1 MAQSALAILKEN
13 RNMSILNKNSGNNSY
28 ENTAVPTVEP
38 NTDYNTNGFIGG
50 VGYALERAGLGFL
63 QSVEGIWDYAAG
75 GIADLFGADDWA
87 KKQFD
92 NDWVN
97 YNHADEWYNP
107 SDGWKFAGDVASGIG
122 NSAPSM
128 LAVAGAA
135 AITYFSG
142 GTLSPVAAG
151 LIAATVAG
159 TGAAG
164 MSTKEAY
171 RETGE
176 LTGKEYG
183 YGALSG
189 VTEAGLEFATA
200 GIGTGSGRIIK
211 NITESTARESAQA
224 LTKTVAKETFVKSIV
239 KDFAS
244 EAFEEGMSEIL
255 TPRYKRMTY
264 DPNAK
269 NATLKEV
276 LYASAVGGISGA
288 IMGGTATTI
297 NNTNNLVSGNNVVN
311 KNLTSSVMEMGRQI
325 AETETTNNTGYA
337 AFETVKNVYNQLTE
351 SLATTG
357 GEIKTVKQKMLLGEL
372 NRANTTAVMMP
383 YIERSAEKI
392 LANPE
397 QAAQRISTYLTDTT
411 GNKVS
416 ITAADLMEGIDTSSR
431 QAFVKSLRK
440 ALTSNSKLTTIAVAD
455 ATGHLMMDTKAFEE
469 ATLRGENLATVD
481 DYNRF
486 IENANENQLKSVG
499 DTLGISDWTNMT
511 YEGFQAKMGEFANS
525 GKLAEAA
532 EQTRR
537 IKDASNI
544 PESQAKRRLDLALAI
559 QKDGTNRFIT
569 GNVDIA
575 VTKKG
580 DKYYIYDF
588 VDKKISRALSKT
600 ELQSAINEI
609 KAHNQSFAEAMDK
622 RSRMTNEAKEIDAY
636 CRENIGDYK
645 KLNANNQAMIRKLI
659 REGRNTTLS
668 EADLLSCAR
677 VSAHSGIKV
686 EINKQALLVGKDKET
701 QKDIYADGVYDIAEN
716 RILVNPE
723 STRAIDSLL
732 LHELTHAIYKT
743 KDGKLI
749 LIKGVRNMSEN
760 EKISIMKK
768 YSESGHGSTIEL
780 IDELNAHYVEGQLSN
795 KNILKKLIEDKPS
808 IKEKILDFFKDAIN
822 GYKTDEKLSKQ
833 AKKLY
838 KQYKKLFDEFSN
850 VNQQNLS
857 VENAES
863 KKQDKTEYAL
873 SESLK
878 LLGEYDATRKRH
890 IESSGK
896 DRILREYDDIMLFIK
911 NSKTNSVFERA
922 HIGII
927 NDNTANLVQ
936 IKTGKNIRGYDFVIS
951 SNFIQHIY
959 ESHGDQDSEALRG
972 QKAVDNTNIQNIIE
986 TIITPDDVFVD
997 SDSTGEVLRFEK
1009 YLDGRNVALTLI
1021 STKRST
1027 LKLETAWIINSKKS
1041 GGHTPSVNANALTS
1055 TPEANSRNSTNNSIS
1070 QTNENVNTNSKKR
1083 NALPKTDSEGSTL
1096 TTEQQE
1102 FFKDSKVRDENGNLL
1117 VVYHGTEAGGFTVF
1131 SNSHSGEAF
1140 WFADKTTAESYIDK
1154 SAMGEGHWSGK
1165 GVTALYD
1172 GYLNMK
1178 NPLIVDAEGYL
1189 AVSIPTDIFPQDG
1202 GRARF
1207 HHIDD
1212 IAFYAKDN
1220 GYDGLIVNNVKDYGL
1235 YTEENLSIS
1244 DNSDLP
1250 VGNVYAVFGS
1260 NQFKS
1265 TSNKKPTSN
1274 PDIRFALPQGN
1285 YRYAL
1290 NIDGSNSVG
1299 TAETTKNLVA
1309 LHNLSED
1316 KLLSVIRLGGFPMPS
1331 IAITKADIE
1340 HSNFGD
1346 ITVVFGKDTID
1357 PSKKANKVYGKDAW
1371 TPTFPRIDALLEG
1384 VEEEAEQDMERVSE
1398 YNKYKL
1404 DISNFYGQLQGYT
1417 GETIL
1422 ENNDTEKF
1430 KRYAK
1435 SHYNGVLATYLREI
1449 GEKDIAPVTKE
1460 LTMTDYKIPV
1470 EYIRSFANKKGY
1482 TLEQLYK
1489 DRSLSSE
1496 EFVSK
1501 YKDSVIELLV
1511 EFTASKGKVSIHDA
1525 KEVFS
1530 DIDFRNIDMVFYSFI
1545 QAMKTNETTTVDERA
1560 TREKLLSK
1568 IDESKFDKWLDEKFL
1583 SLTKTVG
1590 IRNNKDV
1597 FAPNGTRRKFNALH
1611 TEYTLENIVK
1621 AMKSEADQTGQ
1632 AGWLGASVGSIS
1644 AKLARQFR
1652 SIKDIKEASELLNTD
1667 DAAYTEA
1674 KSKASDLLS
1683 ELVDDMRKGSE
1694 LFRSTEREIIAE
1706 IADKNP
1712 KSPEEIYVHL
1722 SKESE
1727 WVKVSE
1733 DIAEK
1738 MHIFFETLR
1747 HLPTDYFEAKPQRAV
1762 GLDEIKM
1769 VLIPQSASQKLRNYL
1784 KNANVPFQEYDKTE
1798 GRTEAIKKL
1807 DNVRFALPYRSRTA
1821 DSVTTEIEQVYKPT
1835 IKDTLFTGWTS
1846 VQIALTNEQAGI
1858 EKVGKILGVKNIESL
1873 VQAARASRNQAEEMI
1888 GGNQY
1893 RIGADT
1899 KNYQGE
1905 GLEKILRPIKE
1916 QGEEYMEVFFD
1927 YLFNYHNVNR
1937 MSLEKI
1943 SIQRNNG
1950 KIALIN
1956 KNKADIAALTK
1967 QIKSLEKKRAKAP
1980 IAQKKSFTLQ
1990 ITDLKNQ
1997 IKSKEKANKKLQQ
2010 EVDAFVPA
2018 KNKPVLDATAQ
2029 ESAKAVKEY
2038 EKHYSDFKGV
2048 AQKLWK
2054 FLENL
2059 NQYRVDTGLIS
2070 QDTMFYLE
2078 FMYAHYVPTYRTDAT
2093 KGIGAIN
2100 GKYNLQVKSTIKTA
2114 KGSTKDLMPPDVMIA
2129 RQVMETVRAGRINQ
2143 LANALY
2149 EGALSSGKSTYIEI
2163 VSKEKV
2169 NDADVIDL
2177 DPTELRP
2184 KNNEIT
2190 FFRDGEKIVMRVS
2203 KEVFA
2208 GFDAFNPKVEVDNP
2222 LLKTANKINDTFKRL
2237 VTSLNPAF
2245 LIRNSARDIQDAGI
2259 YSKYPKAFMK
2269 NYAKAAMEIKNDGQ
2283 LWQLYKAMGGFNSS
2297 VFDFDKGYSGSQNK
2311 WGLTKAEG
2319 NILKKTLIT
2328 VENANAFVEQLP
2340 RLAEFLSS
2348 IEAGN
2353 TAEQA
2358 ILDSADVTTN
2368 FGRSG
2373 SLVKKLNS
2381 TLIPFLNPSVQG
2393 FSKLIR
2399 TLTSARTA
2407 KEISI
2412 LVFKIAVVGI
2422 IPHLINDLMYDD
2434 DEDYE
2439 QLRDTDKENNFL
2451 FKVGDKFIKIPKGR
2465 VASVFAGTV
2474 NRTKDM
2480 FEGENDAWDGYLK
2493 NVMQQVTPVESFSR
2507 TIFSPFS
2514 DVKNNLTWYGSA
2526 IEGQQFE
2533 NTAPKDRYDES
2544 TSSIAVLMG
2553 QALNYSPKKIHYLL
2567 DQYSGVIGDFILPA
2581 TTKKAEKDFLSG
2593 NFTIDPVT
2601 SNKLSTDFYD
2611 IYEQAQYAKTAGDDT
2626 AIYQVKYLNK
2636 VKSAINEMYK
2646 QKSEIQNSSL
2656 TDKEKIVETE
2666 AVQML
2671 INEAFKTAIN
2681 DYELWTQIVESTQN
2695 IGLELDEDARINMR
2709 YTEATRLM
2717 YGAERALREYD
2728 DKVYA
2733 KCQSLNLANIGYDN
2747 LYYFYF
2753 ASKDIESDKDNE
2765 GNTVP
2770 GSKRAKTLEL
2780 INSMKLT
2787 KEQKL
2792 LLLCYKGYSIKD
2804 GDIKGISA
2812 ENAKKKLAKYILSL
2826 KISKVQKEELAELCG
2841 FEIKNGRILASSLK

>member
-1 MAQSALAILKEN
+1 MKI
-13 RNMSILNKNSGNNSY
+13 I
-28 ENTAVPTVEP
+28 
-38 NTDYNTNGFIGG
+38 TDQG
-50 VGYALERAGLGFL
+50 
-63 QSVEGIWDYAAG
+63 
-75 GIADLFGADDWA
+75 
-87 KKQFD
+87 
-92 NDWVN
+92 
-97 YNHADEWYNP
+97 
-107 SDGWKFAGDVASGIG
+107 
-122 NSAPSM
+122 
-128 LAVAGAA
+128 
-135 AITYFSG
+135 
-142 GTLSPVAAG
+142 
-151 LIAATVAG
+151 
-159 TGAAG
+159 
-164 MSTKEAY
+164 
-171 RETGE
+171 
-176 LTGKEYG
+176 
-183 YGALSG
+183 
-189 VTEAGLEFATA
+189 
-200 GIGTGSGRIIK
+200 
-211 NITESTARESAQA
+211 
-224 LTKTVAKETFVKSIV
+224 
-239 KDFAS
+239 
-244 EAFEEGMSEIL
+244 
-255 TPRYKRMTY
+255 
-264 DPNAK
+264 
-269 NATLKEV
+269 
-276 LYASAVGGISGA
+276 
-288 IMGGTATTI
+288 
-297 NNTNNLVSGNNVVN
+297 
-311 KNLTSSVMEMGRQI
+311 
-325 AETETTNNTGYA
+325 
-337 AFETVKNVYNQLTE
+337 
-351 SLATTG
+351 
-357 GEIKTVKQKMLLGEL
+357 
-372 NRANTTAVMMP
+372 
-383 YIERSAEKI
+383 
-392 LANPE
+392 
-397 QAAQRISTYLTDTT
+397 
-411 GNKVS
+411 
-416 ITAADLMEGIDTSSR
+416 
-431 QAFVKSLRK
+431 
-440 ALTSNSKLTTIAVAD
+440 
-455 ATGHLMMDTKAFEE
+455 
-469 ATLRGENLATVD
+469 
-481 DYNRF
+481 
-486 IENANENQLKSVG
+486 
-499 DTLGISDWTNMT
+499 
-511 YEGFQAKMGEFANS
+511 
-525 GKLAEAA
+525 
-532 EQTRR
+532 
-537 IKDASNI
+537 
-544 PESQAKRRLDLALAI
+544 
-559 QKDGTNRFIT
+559 T
-569 GNVDIA
+569 GNV
-575 VTKKG
+575 
-580 DKYYIYDF
+580 
-588 VDKKISRALSKT
+588 KIDSEFIVNTVKSKC
-600 ELQSAINEI
+600 NNI
-609 KAHNQSFAEAMDK
+609 K
-622 RSRMTNEAKEIDAY
+622 TNAKEPTYVVKVPDINKNVEITRKGIEHGY
-636 CRENIGDYK
+636 IKGLRSNK
-645 KLNANNQAMIRKLI
+645 KSIPDRDMI
-659 REGRNTTLS
+659 N
-668 EADLLSCAR
+668 AR
-677 VSAHSGIKV
+677 VSL
-686 EINKQALLVGKDKET
+686 ELP
-701 QKDIYADGVYDIAEN
+701 
-716 RILVNPE
+716 RILSNSVEVNI
-723 STRAIDSLL
+723 SNRSDNLDSPYSHVMMGTVALENDNGQL
-732 LHELTHAIYKT
+732 EYYAVRSVIEERVNQNPILTEMNVFGRLHAI
-743 KDGKLI
+743 
-749 LIKGVRNMSEN
+749 N
-760 EKISIMKK
+760 
-768 YSESGHGSTIEL
+768 
-780 IDELNAHYVEGQLSN
+780 
-795 KNILKKLIEDKPS
+795 
-808 IKEKILDFFKDAIN
+808 
-822 GYKTDEKLSKQ
+822 
-833 AKKLY
+833 AKKIGSPQGRGAKNGVALASSETY
-838 KQYKKLFDEFSN
+838 QYSISEFLKNVKNEFDNTFSN
-850 VNQQNLS
+850 DVYKHFGMTRS
-857 VENAES
+857 IDKFS
-863 KKQDKTEYAL
+863 KD
-873 SESLK
+873 
-878 LLGEYDATRKRH
+878 
-890 IESSGK
+890 
-896 DRILREYDDIMLFIK
+896 LRY
-911 NSKTNSVFERA
+911 
-922 HIGII
+922 
-927 NDNTANLVQ
+927 
-936 IKTGKNIRGYDFVIS
+936 
-951 SNFIQHIY
+951 
-959 ESHGDQDSEALRG
+959 
-972 QKAVDNTNIQNIIE
+972 
-986 TIITPDDVFVD
+986 
-997 SDSTGEVLRFEK
+997 
-1009 YLDGRNVALTLI
+1009 
-1021 STKRST
+1021 
-1027 LKLETAWIINSKKS
+1027 
-1041 GGHTPSVNANALTS
+1041 
-1055 TPEANSRNSTNNSIS
+1055 
-1070 QTNENVNTNSKKR
+1070 
-1083 NALPKTDSEGSTL
+1083 ALPKTDSEGNTL
-1096 TTEQQE
+1096 STEQQE
-1102 FFKDSKVRDENGNLL
+1102 FFKDSKVRDENGNLKL
-1117 VVYHGTEAGGFTVF
+1117 MYRGDSEVFYTFDRKKSKQSNLYGRGFYFTDSESHAGTYGNAQKYYLNITNPINTKQRTITKAQFKKFLKTVADNEDYSIENYGTYDVEKILSSTFT
-1131 SNSHSGEAF
+1131 
-1140 WFADKTTAESYIDK
+1140 DK
-1154 SAMGEGHWSGK
+1154 SDFALLQDVSA
-1165 GVTALYD
+1165 TAIGDLVEAIELFNEINGTDFD
-1172 GYLNMK
+1172 GIIL
-1178 NPLIVDAEGYL
+1178 
-1189 AVSIPTDIFPQDG
+1189 PTET
-1202 GRARF
+1202 
-1207 HHIDD
+1207 
-1212 IAFYAKDN
+1212 
-1220 GYDGLIVNNVKDYGL
+1220 V
-1235 YTEENLSIS
+1235 
-1244 DNSDLP
+1244 
-1250 VGNVYAVFGS
+1250 VFNS
-1260 NQFKS
+1260 NQIKQI
-1265 TSNKKPTSN
+1265 TNKKPTSN

-1290 NIDGSNSVG
+1290 NIDGSSSVG
-1299 TAETTKNLVA
+1299 TVESTQNLVA

-1331 IAITKADIE
+1331 IAITKADIQ
-1340 HSNFGD
+1340 HTNFGD
-1346 ITVVFGKDTID
+1346 ITVVFGKETID
-1357 PSKKANKVYGKDAW
+1357 PAKSTNKVYGKDAW
-1371 TPTFPRIDALLEG
+1371 TPTFPRVDALLTG
-1384 VEEEAEQDMERVSE
+1384 VEEEEQQ
-1398 YNKYKL
+1398 
-1404 DISNFYGQLQGYT
+1404 DISRVKEYSDYVRDIENFYGQLQSYT
-1417 GETIL
+1417 GEYIV

-1435 SHYNGVLATYLREI
+1435 THYNGILATYLKEN
-1449 GEKDIAPVTKE
+1449 GVSDIAPITEEKKFTRQGLTASE
-1460 LTMTDYKIPV
+1460 LRRFIN
-1470 EYIRSFANKKGY
+1470 SNNL
-1482 TLEQLYK
+1482 TLEQMSK
-1489 DRSLSSE
+1489 DRSLSTD
-1496 EFVSK
+1496 EFMNK
-1501 YKDSVIELLV
+1501 YKSLV
-1511 EFTASKGKVSIHDA
+1511 KEFLVDNLASKNYPRADA
-1525 KEVFS
+1525 DALYDNLGFADV
-1530 DIDFRNIDMVFYSFI
+1530 DDVFYE
-1545 QAMKTNETTTVDERA
+1545 AMSLLRKNQDTRVDVRA

-1568 IDESKFDKWLDEKFL
+1568 IDEAKFDKWIDEKL
-1583 SLTKTVG
+1583 LNLTETVG
-1590 IRNNKDV
+1590 IRNQKDA
-1597 FAPNGTRRKFNALH
+1597 FTPSGKRRKFNELH
-1611 TEYTLENIVK
+1611 TEYTLDNIVK
-1621 AMKSEADQTGQ
+1621 AMKSETDQTGK
-1632 AGWLGASVGSIS
+1632 AGWLGAGVGSIA
-1644 AKLARQFR
+1644 AKLSQKFK
-1652 SIKDIKEASELLNTD
+1652 SIKDIKEASKLLKTD
-1667 DAAYTEA
+1667 DEAYIEA

-1683 ELVDDMRKGSE
+1683 ELVNDMAKSSN
-1694 LFRSTEREIIAE
+1694 LFSNTEREIISE

-1712 KSPEEIYVHL
+1712 KSADEIYAHL

-1727 WVKVSE
+1727 WVKVSD

-1738 MHIFFETLR
+1738 MHLFFETLR
-1747 HLPTDYFEAKPQRAV
+1747 NMPTDYFEAKPQRAV
-1762 GLDEIKM
+1762 GLNEIKM
-1769 VLIPQSASQKLRNYL
+1769 VLIPQSASQKVRNYL
-1784 KNANVPFQEYDKTE
+1784 KNSNIPFQEYDKE
-1798 GRTEAIKKL
+1798 IGRTEAIKKL
-1807 DNVRFALPYRSRTA
+1807 DDVRFALPYRSRTA
-1821 DSVTTEIEQVYKPT
+1821 DSVTTEIEQVYKPNV
-1835 IKDTLFTGWTS
+1835 KDTLFTGWTS
-1846 VQIALTNEQAGI
+1846 VQIALTNEQAGV
-1858 EKVGKILGVKNIESL
+1858 EKVGKILGINNIEAM
-1873 VQAARASRNQAEEMI
+1873 VQAARASRNQADEMI

-1916 QGEEYMEVFFD
+1916 RGAEYTEVFFD

-1950 KIALIN
+1950 KAALIN

-1967 QIKSLEKKRAKAP
+1967 QIKSLEKRRAKAP

-2038 EKHYSDFKGV
+2038 EKNYSDFKGV

-2070 QDTMFYLE
+2070 QDTMLYLKSL
-2078 FMYAHYVPTYRTDAT
+2078 YSHYVPTYRTDAT

-2100 GKYNLQVKSTIKTA
+2100 GKYNLQVKSTVKTA

-2399 TLTSARTA
+2399 TLTGARTA

-2465 VASVFAGTV
+2465 VVSVFAGTV

-2681 DYELWTQIVESTQN
+2681 DYELWTQTVESTQN

>member
-1 MAQSALAILKEN
+1 MAQSALAILKED
-13 RNMSILNKNSGNNSY
+13 RNKSILNKNSGSNSY

-92 NDWVN
+92 NDWAN

-107 SDGWKFAGDVASGIG
+107 SEGWKFAGDVASGIG

-189 VTEAGLEFATA
+189 ATEAGLEFLTMGMGA
-200 GIGTGSGRIIK
+200 GSGRIIA
-211 NITESTARESAQA
+211 NIANRTARESAQTIA
-224 LTKTVAKETFVKSIV
+224 KTVAKETFVRTIV
-239 KDFAS
+239 KDFAA
-244 EAFEEGMSEIL
+244 EAFEEGTAEIL
-255 TPRYKRMTY
+255 SPHYKRMTY

-269 NATLKEV
+269 NATLQEV
-276 LYASAVGGISGA
+276 LYVSAVGGFSGA
-288 IMGGTATTI
+288 IMGGTSTTI
-297 NNTNNLVSGNNVVN
+297 NNANNLVSGNNVVN
-311 KNLTSSVMEMGRQI
+311 KNLTASVMEMGRQI

-499 DTLGISDWTNMT
+499 DTLGISDWSNMT

-537 IKDASNI
+537 IKEASNI

-569 GNVDIA
+569 SNVDIA

-609 KAHNQSFAEAMDK
+609 KAHNQSFAEAMNK

-659 REGRNTTLS
+659 REGRKTTLS

-749 LIKGVRNMSEN
+749 LIKGVKNMSEN

-808 IKEKILDFFKDAIN
+808 IKEKILDFFKGATND
-822 GYKTDEKLSKQ
+822 YKTDEKLSKQ
-833 AKKLY
+833 AKRLY

-857 VENAES
+857 VESSVANMDTKVENDSVRHALYEFNDGQRFVIVETDQNLFDGLTVKEQTDLATKIIKNRFQGKVIGIDNKAFVNGVTANEYTHPS
-863 KKQDKTEYAL
+863 K
-873 SESLK
+873 
-878 LLGEYDATRKRH
+878 H
-890 IESSGK
+890 IEP
-896 DRILREYDDIMLFIK
+896 DIYVAKMHASTEL
-911 NSKTNSVFERA
+911 
-922 HIGII
+922 
-927 NDNTANLVQ
+927 DNLMDAGFGFRN
-936 IKTGKNIRGYDFVIS
+936 
-951 SNFIQHIY
+951 
-959 ESHGDQDSEALRG
+959 A
-972 QKAVDNTNIQNIIE
+972 A
-986 TIITPDDVFVD
+986 
-997 SDSTGEVLRFEK
+997 
-1009 YLDGRNVALTLI
+1009 DG
-1021 STKRST
+1021 SY
-1027 LKLETAWIINSKKS
+1027 
-1041 GGHTPSVNANALTS
+1041 GHTHAGAVGGFDYFDVIFKVANEYFQGVINIENNKRGKRLKDITKIENITKDMVSRYGNNPSYTFLRDVS
-1055 TPEANSRNSTNNSIS
+1055 MISIH
-1070 QTNENVNTNSKKR
+1070 ENGEKVNTNSEKR
-1083 NALPKTDSEGSTL
+1083 NALPKTDSKGNTL
-1096 TTEQQE
+1096 STEQKE

-1117 VVYHGTEAGGFTVF
+1117 VVYHGTNSKFTVF
-1131 SNSHSGEAF
+1131 DYNKTKLGKLGYGFYFTANKNFAKNYAVNDNLVEAYI
-1140 WFADKTTAESYIDK
+1140 KVTNPLVIEETVLTEEQIDK
-1154 SAMGEGHWSGK
+1154 M
-1165 GVTALYD
+1165 L
-1172 GYLNMK
+1172 
-1178 NPLIVDAEGYL
+1178 
-1189 AVSIPTDIFPQDG
+1189 
-1202 GRARF
+1202 
-1207 HHIDD
+1207 
-1212 IAFYAKDN
+1212 
-1220 GYDGLIVNNVKDYGL
+1220 
-1235 YTEENLSIS
+1235 ENLSEFELDAENKTIQELKAEILTQKSNIS
-1244 DNSDLP
+1244 KNFAFLKIASKYQDILDNM
-1250 VGNVYAVFGS
+1250 GNVIGFDGIVAKNWDEYVVFEP
-1260 NQFKS
+1260 NQVKS
-1265 TSNKKPTSN
+1265 TTNKKPTSN

-1449 GEKDIAPVTKE
+1449 GEKDIAPVTEE

-1525 KEVFS
+1525 KEIFS

-1632 AGWLGASVGSIS
+1632 AGWLGATVGSIS

-1846 VQIALTNEQAGI
+1846 VQIALTNEQAGV
-1858 EKVGKILGVKNIESL
+1858 EKVGRILGIKNIDAM

-1916 QGEEYMEVFFD
+1916 HGAEYTEVFFD

-1950 KIALIN
+1950 KAALIN
-1956 KNKADIAALTK
+1956 KNKANIAALTK
-1967 QIKSLEKKRAKAP
+1967 QIKSLEKRRAKAP

-2038 EKHYSDFKGV
+2038 EKNYSDFKGV

-2070 QDTMFYLE
+2070 QDTMLYLKSL
-2078 FMYAHYVPTYRTDAT
+2078 YSHYVPTYRTDAT

-2100 GKYNLQVKSTIKTA
+2100 GKYNLQVKSTVKTA

-2208 GFDAFNPKVEVDNP
+2208 GFDAFNPKVEIANP
-2222 LLKTANKINDTFKRL
+2222 LTQFANKINKTFKRL

-2245 LIRNSARDIQDAGI
+2245 LVRNSARDIQDAGI

-2399 TLTSARTA
+2399 TLTGARTA

-2465 VASVFAGTV
+2465 VASVFAGAV

-2480 FEGENDAWDGYLK
+2480 FDGESDAWDGYLK

-2553 QALNYSPKKIHYLL
+2553 KVLNYSPKKIHYLL

-2593 NFTIDPVT
+2593 NFTLDPVT

-2681 DYELWTQIVESTQN
+2681 DYELWTQTVESTQN

-2826 KISKVQKEELAELCG
+2826 KISKAQKEELAELCG